1 MDDANAVA
9 AFLDAHVAAG
19 RGDQPAIVTPGTSHT
34 YSDVLDAAT
43 RACGALR
50 DLGVGRGDRVALLL
64 PDGLELAATF
74 FGALRMGAVAVP
86 LNPRLRPAD
95 HVSAVRDSGATV
107 LVADGG
113 ARESLAAIASE
124 QLPVRVVA
132 VGARLPGVAS
142 FADLLAGATARPEL
156 EPVGAEAMAFWLY
169 TSGTTGAPKAAVHR
183 HRDLLACRY
192 YGLDVLGVTAR
203 DRVFSTSRLFFAY
216 ALGNAL
222 LIPLFAG
229 GRTFLHPGWP
239 DVAIT
244 ADVVRAFRPTLFF
257 SVPTFYARL
266 LAADL
271 PPGTFSSVRACV
283 SAGERLPGEIYS
295 AWRDRFGVE
304 ILDGVGA
311 TETIFMVL
319 SNRPGRS
326 RPGSAGLPVPGTEV
340 RLLDAEGREVGPG
353 EEGVLHVRA
362 PSISREYW
370 NRAEESRRVFADGWF
385 RTGDVYSRD
394 AGGAFVHRGREDD
407 FFKVAGMWVRPA
419 DVEAVLIEH
428 PAVLEAGVV
437 GAEDDR
443 GLVKPFAFVVSRAPA
458 PVDLVESLQRALAA
472 RLPSH
477 QRPARISVVAELP
490 RTATGKLQ
498 RHKLRAAVREV
509 DGR

>member
-1 MDDANAVA
+1 VNDANAVA

-19 RGDQPAIVTPGTSHT
+19 RGGQLAIVTPGRAHT
-34 YSDVLDAAT
+34 YSDVLDAST
-43 RACGALR
+43 RVSGALR
-50 DLGVGRGDRVALLL
+50 DLGVRRGDRVALLL
-64 PDGLELAATF
+64 PDGLALAATF

-95 HVSAVRDSGATV
+95 HVAALRDCGAKV

-113 ARESLAAIASE
+113 SSESLAAITSE
-124 QLPVRVVA
+124 GLPVRA
-132 VGARLPGVAS
+132 PS
-142 FADLLAGATARPEL
+142 FADLVARAARPEL
-156 EPVGAEAMAFWLY
+156 EPVGEDAMAFWLY
-169 TSGTTGAPKAAVHR
+169 TSGTTGAPKAAVHL
-183 HRDLLACRY
+183 HRDLLACRH
-192 YGLDVLGVTAR
+192 YGVDVLGVASS

-244 ADVVRAFRPTLFF
+244 ADVVSSFRPTLFF

-266 LAADL
+266 LGADL
-271 PPGTFSSVRACV
+271 PPETFSSVRACV
-283 SAGERLPGEIYS
+283 SAGERLPPAIYA

-319 SNRPGRS
+319 SNRPGHS
-326 RPGSAGLPVPGTEV
+326 RPGSAGLPVPVTEV
-340 RLLDAEGREVGPG
+340 RLLDADGREVGPG
-353 EEGVLHVRA
+353 GEGVLHVRA
-362 PSISREYW
+362 PSISRDYW
-370 NRAEESRRVFADGWF
+370 NREEESRRVFADGWF

-394 AGGAFVHRGREDD
+394 GHGAFIHRGREDD

-419 DVEAVLIEH
+419 DVEAALLEH
-428 PAVLEAGVV
+428 PGVLEAGVV
-437 GAEDDR
+437 GAEGDR
-443 GLVKPFAFVVSRAPA
+443 GLVKPFAFVVPTASA
-458 PVDLVESLQRALAA
+458 PVDLVPSLREALAA
-472 RLPSH
+472 RLATH
-477 QRPARISVVAELP
+477 QRPVRICVVAELP
-490 RTATGKLQ
+490 RTVTGKLQ
-498 RHKLRAAVREV
+498 RHKLRAMVARGAAV